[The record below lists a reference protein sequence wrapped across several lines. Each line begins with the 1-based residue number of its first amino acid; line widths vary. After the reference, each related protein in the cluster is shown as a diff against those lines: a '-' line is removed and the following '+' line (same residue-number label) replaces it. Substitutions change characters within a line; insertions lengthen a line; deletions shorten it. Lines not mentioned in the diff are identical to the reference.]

1 MEVEF
6 IIQGKVVHKG
16 RITEKIQLNLNSF
29 SIPIS
34 VCSDKDIV
42 DITSSPS
49 PNYLNKKTERK
60 GVEDSDE
67 EQNSSSNNNNSNS
80 NINTTNFFPKKKKY
94 YPKEYDESEEDED
107 DNDEE
112 SEEYEESDHEF
123 SEGNDDSNQ
132 DDDEENI
139 NTNNK
144 NNSDYDNS
152 ISNSNNTNTKK
163 IKFGGDSSESSSKN
177 NNNQRMLRKYGAI
190 SPEDNEFFGLGGN
203 TNKKVK
209 RELTEEEI
217 AKKTEQARLRK
228 LHAKKLIEEEKREAV
243 ERILNEDGRKLRER
257 QKKHNEEMKK
267 KSKLEEEK
275 LKNNLTKIITKY
287 SKNGKIYVRFPQGF
301 LLPSVFNQQKKV
313 CKPISKCYVE
323 GCENLRKYTDP
334 KTGFPY
340 CSVQCFKILRSKIE
354 NEQENKIKV

>member
-6 IIQGKVVHKG
+6 ISQGKIVHRGK
-16 RITEKIQLNLNSF
+16 INEKIILNTTSF

-34 VCSDKDIV
+34 VCSDKDIN
-42 DITSSPS
+42 DNISSPS
-49 PNYLNKKTERK
+49 SDFLNKKTERK
-60 GVEDSDE
+60 NEDSYED
-67 EQNSSSNNNNSNS
+67 QNISNNNNI
-80 NINTTNFFPKKKKY
+80 NINMYPKKKNY
-94 YPKEYDESEEDED
+94 YRDDYESEEEED

-112 SEEYEESDHEF
+112 SEEYEESDNEL
-123 SEGNDDSNQ
+123 SEENDDSEQ
-132 DDDEENI
+132 EDDGD
-139 NTNNK
+139 NTNVNNK

-152 ISNSNNTNTKK
+152 LSNNTNKK
-163 IKFGGDSSESSSKN
+163 KNRLRGDSSESSSK

-190 SPEDNEFFGLGGN
+190 TEKDHEFYGLGGSG
-203 TNKKVK
+203 NKKVK
-209 RELTEEEI
+209 KELTEEEI

-267 KSKLEEEK
+267 KTKLEEEK
-275 LKNNLTKIITKY
+275 MKINLTKIITKY
-287 SKNGKIYVRFPQGF
+287 SKDGKIYVRFPQGF

-313 CKPISKCYVE
+313 IKEVSKCHVE
-323 GCENLRKYTDP
+323 GCPNLRKYTDP

-340 CSVQCFKILRSKIE
+340 CSVKCFKILRSQI
-354 NEQENKIKV
+354 QPNKTE